1 MNYNFQEKVALIT
14 GATSGIGLATALRF
28 AQCGARV
35 ALVDREVTL
44 PFSARQLF
52 ERYETDFHVFQ
63 CDVTNEKEVSGAV
76 NLAVRRFGRLDFAFN
91 SAGIGGE
98 FARVQDYPVSD
109 WDFVMNVNLKGTFLA
124 MKYEIPAI
132 LNSGGGSIV
141 NCASLL
147 SLVAYENDSAYVASK
162 FGVLGLTKNAALEY
176 ASTPLR
182 INSISPGFTRTP
194 MIDKGNDEKLAKIA
208 ARHPIG
214 RLASSEEIANGVLWL
229 CSDQATF
236 AVGLNLLLDG
246 GYTIQ

>member
-1 MNYNFQEKVALIT
+1 MNYNFQDKVALVT

-28 AQCGARV
+28 AECGARV
-35 ALVDREVTL
+35 ALLDQHTTL
-44 PFSARQLF
+44 PFSARNQF
-52 ERYETDFHVFQ
+52 EKYGTDFHLFQ
-63 CDVTNEKEVSGAV
+63 CNVTNEKEVSGCV
-76 NLAVRRFGRLDFAFN
+76 NLVVRRFGRLDFAFN
-91 SAGIGGE
+91 SAGVGGE
-98 FARVQDYPVSD
+98 FATVQEYPTDD
-109 WDFVMNVNLKGTFLA
+109 WDFVMNVNLKGTFLS

-132 LNSGGGSIV
+132 IKSGGGAIV

-176 ASTPLR
+176 ASTSLR
-182 INSISPGFTRTP
+182 INAISPGFTRTP
-194 MIDKGNDEKLAKIA
+194 MIDKGNDDKLRQIA

-214 RLASSEEIANGVLWL
+214 RVAAPEEIANGVLWL